1 MTILTDRSFI
11 HSIIL
16 ENLFV
21 NIFVRLIKD
30 VINYK
35 QDSFIYIIIKRYIF
49 KEFYN
54 VMIDISV
61 FKKFIISYKQYFTY
75 KTITNDDININI
87 I

>member
-21 NIFVRLIKD
+21 NIFAKL
-30 VINYK
+30 VINVIDYK

-49 KEFYN
+49 KEFYS
-54 VMIDISV
+54 VIIDINV
-61 FKKFIISYKQYFTY
+61 FKKFITNYKQYFIY
-75 KTITNDDININI
+75 KTMTNNDININI

>member
-21 NIFVRLIKD
+21 NIFVKL
-30 VINYK
+30 VINVIDYK
-35 QDSFIYIIIKRYIF
+35 QDSFIYIIIKRYTF
-49 KEFYN
+49 KEFYS
-54 VMIDISV
+54 VIIDINA
-61 FKKFIISYKQYFTY
+61 FKKSIISYRQYLIY
-75 KTITNDDININI
+75 KTIINDNININI